1 MTAKRPER
9 VGELIRAEIASMV
22 LTDLHDPAIG
32 FVTITQVQ
40 MSHDLRTARVYFS
53 CLGGEEDF
61 DRVRAGFDRASGY
74 LRREV
79 GRRCKLRYAP
89 ELHFFPDRSAETGA
103 RIERILQESLSSL
116 PVPAPEDG
124 SPSPAGERDPDSG
137 EAISPSRAPA
147 PEDAAAARDPEP
159 GS

>member
-1 MTAKRPER
+1 MPGPKRPQR

-40 MSHDLRTARVYFS
+40 MSPDLHTARVYFS
-53 CLGGEEDF
+53 CLGGPEEF
-61 DRVRAGFDRASGY
+61 DNVRAGFDRAAGF
-74 LRREV
+74 LRREI

-103 RIERILQESLSSL
+103 RIEKILQENLPASGAATDESSADETAAD
-116 PVPAPEDG
+116 PP
-124 SPSPAGERDPDSG
+124 ERDG
-137 EAISPSRAPA
+137 AP
-147 PEDAAAARDPEP
+147 
-159 GS
+159 